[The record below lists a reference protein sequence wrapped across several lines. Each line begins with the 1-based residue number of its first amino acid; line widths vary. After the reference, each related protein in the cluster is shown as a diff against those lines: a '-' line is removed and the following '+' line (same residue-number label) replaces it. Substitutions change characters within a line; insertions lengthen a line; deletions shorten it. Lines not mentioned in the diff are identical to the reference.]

1 MGAYG
6 SIRPHRE
13 GRMNKVATF
22 VLVGWLV
29 LALAPQT
36 FAHHSAAA
44 FDTQKEVRATGTVT
58 TFAFRNPHVYLVLQV
73 KKPDGSTGSLEV
85 EAGAASVLNP
95 LGFTKTSLAVG
106 DTVTIVGNPAR
117 AKPDALMLG
126 KDLYKQDGAYY
137 PLFIGSRS
145 VYSSSSASATTIA
158 GTWFSPFSEFNA
170 YGAAVRT
177 WPLTEAGKAAMA
189 SFDPKATA
197 QKDCIPVGVPNLMF
211 YPVADTIT
219 VERDRVVMSVDWMDS
234 RRTIFLDGRKHP
246 PATETFLHGH
256 SVGHWEGDTLVVETT
271 NFKEHPLGLSTAGLP
286 GSTRKRVIER
296 FRLGD
301 GGKVLLYSGIV
312 EDPVYL
318 TRPAEWSGQWQYRPN
333 MPHSNE
339 KCDLTVA
346 HKYLGDFK

>member
-1 MGAYG
+1 MKK
-6 SIRPHRE
+6 I
-13 GRMNKVATF
+13 ATF
-22 VLVGWLV
+22 VLVGSMSLGF
-29 LALAPQT
+29 APRIL
-36 FAHHSAAA
+36 AHHSAAA
-44 FDTQKEVRATGTVT
+44 FDTQKEVKVTGTVT
-58 TFAFRNPHVYLVLQV
+58 TFAFRNPHVYLTLLV
-73 KKPDGSTGSLEV
+73 KRPDGSSSPMEV
-85 EAGAASVLNP
+85 EAGAGSVLNP
-95 LGFTKTSLAVG
+95 LGFNKNSIAVG
-106 DTVTIVGNPAR
+106 DVVTIVGNPAR

-126 KDLYKQDGAYY
+126 KDLFKQDGSYY

-145 VYSSSSASATTIA
+145 VYAVGNAAATTIA

-170 YGAAVRT
+170 FNGAVRN
-177 WPLTEAGKAAMA
+177 WPVTEAGKAAMA

-211 YPVADTIT
+211 YPVADTIS
-219 VERDRVVMSVDWMDS
+219 VQRDRVVMKVDWMDS
-234 RRTIFLDGRKHP
+234 ERTIFLDGRKHP
-246 PATETFLHGH
+246 PANETFLHGH

-271 NFKEHPLGLSTAGLP
+271 NFKEHPLGLSTSGLP
-286 GSTRKRVIER
+286 GSTKKRLLER

-301 GGKVLLYSGIV
+301 GGKALIYSGVV

-318 TRPAEWSGQWQYRPN
+318 TRPVEWSGQWQYRPN

>member
-1 MGAYG
+1 
-6 SIRPHRE
+6 
-13 GRMNKVATF
+13 MNRIAAS
-22 VLVGWLV
+22 VLVASIV
-29 LALAPQT
+29 LAAASQT

-58 TFAFRNPHVYLVLQV
+58 AFAFRNPHVYLVLQV
-73 KKPDGSTGSLEV
+73 KRPDGSTGSVEV

-95 LGFTKTSLAVG
+95 LGFTRNSLAVG

-145 VYSSSSASATTIA
+145 VSPTSNASARTIA
-158 GTWFSPFSEFNA
+158 GTWFSPYSEFNA

-177 WPLTEAGKAAMA
+177 WPLTDAGKAAMA
-189 SFDPKATA
+189 SFDPTATA

-234 RRTIFLDGRKHP
+234 QRTIYLDGRTHP
-246 PATETFLHGH
+246 PASQTFLHGH
-256 SVGHWEGDTLVVETT
+256 SVGHWEGDTLVADTT
-271 NFKEHPLGLSTAGLP
+271 NFKDHPLGLSTSGLP
-286 GSTRKRVIER
+286 GSTKKHVTER
-296 FRLGD
+296 FRLGE
-301 GGKVLLYSGIV
+301 GGKVLMYSGVV

-318 TRPAEWSGQWQYRPN
+318 TRPVEWSGKWQYRPG
-333 MPHSNE
+333 MPHSNQ

-346 HKYLGDFK
+346 HKYLGDFQ